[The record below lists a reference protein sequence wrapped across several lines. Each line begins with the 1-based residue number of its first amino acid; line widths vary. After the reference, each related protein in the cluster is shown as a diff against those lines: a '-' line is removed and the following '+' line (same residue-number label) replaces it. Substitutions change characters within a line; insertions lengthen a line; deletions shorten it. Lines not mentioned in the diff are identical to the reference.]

1 MKKTNPELL
10 YPFLLTFGIIILDQ
24 LTKLWIVQNIPL
36 NTIGYSFLDS
46 FLRIIHVRNTGVA
59 FSLGAGWSAP
69 VRMILFTF
77 VPAGVLIGLIAY
89 YFQTPEFTKVQ
100 RWAIAGIIGGGFG
113 NIIDRMFR
121 ADGVVDFIDVRFFGL
136 FGMERFPTFNVA
148 DSSVVICGIL
158 LMITLFMTPVEF
170 KTSEPQTTEPQKKES
185 DQP

>member
-69 VRMILFTF
+69 VRMVLFTF
-77 VPAGVLIGLIAY
+77 VPAGVLIGLISY

-121 ADGVVDFIDVRFFGL
+121 AEGVVDFIDVRFFGL

-148 DSSVVICGIL
+148 DSSVVVCGIL
-158 LMITLFMTPVEF
+158 LMITLFITPAEHQTAQAQPVEP
-170 KTSEPQTTEPQKKES
+170 KTKGS
-185 DQP
+185 DQ